1 MAASEN
7 GHQQVVELLLKE
19 KADPNIQDS
28 NSQTALM
35 VASHN
40 GHQQVVEILLKEKA
54 DPNIQDNDGET
65 ALVAASENGHH
76 QVVDRK
82 TQGGKLVVAVRASV
96 SMSLIGMISESNKI
110 TLPFIL
116 KVERTEI
123 EMCPKL
129 VTTKISI
136 DKQSD
141 MVTSTMHMIMH
152 TDKQTNNNQSIC
164 HISPPGMNR
173 SGGRTTVLVRDRV
186 MIGLRGGPGESVCGG
201 PGESV
206 LTGESSGFSA
216 IESSPFGK
224 LSVA

>member
-1 MAASEN
+1 M
-7 GHQQVVELLLKE
+7 L
-19 KADPNIQDS
+19 I
-28 NSQTALM
+28 
-35 VASHN
+35 
-40 GHQQVVEILLKEKA
+40 
-54 DPNIQDNDGET
+54 
-65 ALVAASENGHH
+65 
-76 QVVDRK
+76 
-82 TQGGKLVVAVRASV
+82 VAVRASV
-96 SMSLIGMISESNKI
+96 SMSLIGMISESDKI

-116 KVERTEI
+116 KVERTEV

-129 VTTKISI
+129 VTTKNSI

-141 MVTSTMHMIMH
+141 MVTSTMHLIS
-152 TDKQTNNNQSIC
+152 TQTNNNQSIC

-186 MIGLRGGPGESVCGG
+186 MIGLCGGPGESVGGG